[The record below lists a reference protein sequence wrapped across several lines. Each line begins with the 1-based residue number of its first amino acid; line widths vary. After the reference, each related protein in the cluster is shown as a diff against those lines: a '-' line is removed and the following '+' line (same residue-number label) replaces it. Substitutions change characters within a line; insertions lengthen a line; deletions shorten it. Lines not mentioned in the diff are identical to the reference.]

1 MPENIK
7 KIINILYS
15 DEFLKILENK
25 FNLSNLEPDWD
36 LVGGGMHQ
44 SFNGGFLKV
53 HSDFIYK
60 RKSKQK
66 RVINLLLYLNSNWK
80 EEWNGS
86 IELWDNKVKN
96 KKFSA
101 TPLLNNV
108 VAFRTDLDSNHG
120 FPDPVQCPKNESR
133 KSIALGY
140 YVKEN
145 SILPLT
151 IKKRKYFH
159 AIWKSRPDIHE
170 PTFSDQDSFLKR
182 LKNKFFF
189 RLF

>member
-1 MPENIK
+1 M
-7 KIINILYS
+7 
-15 DEFLKILENK
+15 
-25 FNLSNLEPDWD
+25 
-36 LVGGGMHQ
+36 
-44 SFNGGFLKV
+44 
-53 HSDFIYK
+53 
-60 RKSKQK
+60 
-66 RVINLLLYLNSNWK
+66 
-80 EEWNGS
+80 
-86 IELWDNKVKN
+86 
-96 KKFSA
+96 
-101 TPLLNNV
+101 NNV

-133 KSIALGY
+133 KSIALYY
-140 YVKEN
+140 YVKEK